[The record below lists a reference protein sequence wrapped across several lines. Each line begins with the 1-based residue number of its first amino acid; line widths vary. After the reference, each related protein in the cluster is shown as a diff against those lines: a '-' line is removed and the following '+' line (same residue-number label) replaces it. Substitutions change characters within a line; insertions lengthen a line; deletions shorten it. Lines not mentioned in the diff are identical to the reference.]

1 MDTKNETPYL
11 SVIVP
16 AYNEER
22 RITSTLLSI
31 HEYLSRQSFTWE
43 LLIVLDGAED
53 ETLQRVQEF
62 ANGKNTVRWLDRHEN
77 RGKGF
82 TVREGMLAAQG
93 QIRLFTDADNS
104 TDINHF
110 DQMRPLFEKGHEV
123 VICSRDH
130 KDVNGARQSVP
141 QPFFKRLLGNMGN
154 LFIQIF
160 AVPGIWDTQ
169 CGFKAFSSEA
179 AQKVFSMARI
189 DGWGFDS
196 EALALARHYGY
207 NIKIIPARW
216 IDHAESH
223 VRFRNYIDVLVE
235 TVQVRWFL
243 LTGAYDNGESLVSN

>member
-1 MDTKNETPYL
+1 MDTNITSPYL

-43 LLIVLDGAED
+43 LLIILDGGED
-53 ETLQRVQEF
+53 DTLTKVLEF
-62 ANGKNTVRWLDRHEN
+62 AEGKENVRWLDRGEN

-82 TVREGMLAAQG
+82 TVREGMLAAEG

-110 DQMRPLFEKGHEV
+110 DHMRPFFDKGFEV
-123 VICSRDH
+123 VICSRDG
-130 KDVNGARQSVP
+130 KDVDGARQSVP
-141 QPFFKRLLGNMGN
+141 QPFLKRILGNAGN

-169 CGFKAFSSEA
+169 CGFKAFSAEA
-179 AQKVFSMARI
+179 AQKVFSISLI

-196 EALALARHYGY
+196 EALALARYCGY
-207 NIKIIPARW
+207 EIKIIPARW

-223 VRFRNYIDVLVE
+223 VQLRNYFDVLIE
-235 TVQVRWFL
+235 TMKVRWYLF
-243 LTGAYDNGESLVSN
+243 TGVYETSEQFVSN

>member
-1 MDTKNETPYL
+1 MDTNTTKPYL
-11 SVIVP
+11 SVIIP

-43 LLIVLDGAED
+43 LLIVLDGGED
-53 ETLQRVQEF
+53 DTLSLVQEF
-62 ANGKNTVRWLDRHEN
+62 ANGKENVRWLNRQEN

-82 TVREGMLAAQG
+82 TVREGMLAANG

-110 DQMRPLFEKGHEV
+110 DQMRPLFDKGYEV
-123 VICSRDH
+123 VICSRDP
-130 KDVNGARQSVP
+130 KDVQGARQSVP
-141 QPFFKRLLGNMGN
+141 QPFLKRLLGNAGN

-179 AQKVFSMARI
+179 AKRVFSIAQI

-196 EALALARHYGY
+196 EALALARHLGY
-207 NIKIIPARW
+207 AIKIIPARW

-235 TVQVRWFL
+235 TVQVRWYL
-243 LTGAYDNGESLVSN
+243 LTGAYNDGERVVSN